1 MTRSAFLAV
10 FMFVT
15 VGLVACKGDGPTAP
29 VAPNYV
35 VSFDTTTMN
44 LDAMV
49 GEGWGFGLNAVIAGG
64 VDVPSVG
71 DFEYRVDRPS
81 LVKTKLTWFN
91 RSSGWSQE
99 VRMYTTNLQATLEVS
114 PLATGTVIITI
125 WPSDDSRLKRKIV
138 MKITQ
143 MPMPTKGG

>member
-1 MTRSAFLAV
+1 M
-10 FMFVT
+10 
-15 VGLVACKGDGPTAP
+15 
-29 VAPNYV
+29 
-35 VSFDTTTMN
+35 
-44 LDAMV
+44 
-49 GEGWGFGLNAVIAGG
+49 
-64 VDVPSVG
+64 PSVG